1 MVYGRYNELVNGVY
15 KPTNLSLGGHHIV
28 GYTYRGIPCG
38 VKHGNTNTLV
48 NRMGTCQPSMEDF
61 RAAKFGGNP
70 TVKQRR
76 WFWEFVIVTYLLNI

>member
-61 RAAKFGGNP
+61 RLPSLEETPLSNKGAGFGNLLLLP
-70 TVKQRR
+70 T
-76 WFWEFVIVTYLLNI
+76 Y